1 MLQLLRRL
9 RVGPRLTVTFAAVIG
24 ITAVSVAFGMAGVS
38 WQIDR
43 LTTAA
48 ELAQAR
54 SNVAAARTAAE
65 AAQAWQVAALAP
77 DVDRAAATARAA
89 AGFRT
94 EMDAFGQALR
104 DLPAPLLTADERTA
118 VDRVTSTAGAL
129 GQTGAA
135 VIAAVTE
142 GRPAVAAGL
151 VAGPVAAAF
160 RDIAAG
166 LDALTGSLDG
176 RIGSIHGE
184 MITFLRGVPAQA
196 WSGTVGSA
204 LVAAILVVLVT
215 LSIVRPL
222 RRSAAALARLAD
234 GDLSSTELSGADPS
248 RADPSRVPA
257 VSGRDEIAD
266 LDRAMHAAIANTRDA
281 VAALV
286 GAADSVGVRTGKLV
300 HTADRLMHGNDETA
314 ARAGAVAT
322 AADAVSRNVGTVAA
336 ASDETE
342 AAAREVAGSAAAAVS
357 VAAEAVESA
366 SAAAETVSRLGVSST
381 EIGNVVKVITTIA
394 EQTNLLALNA
404 TIESARAGEHGK
416 GFAVVAGE
424 VKDLAQ
430 ETAKATGDITGRIG
444 AIRADSAAAIE
455 AIRNIA
461 SVISRIDGFQNSIAA
476 AVEQQSANTRET
488 ARNVAEAASGSTS
501 IASAVRGIAE
511 GTERSAAGLAE
522 VSDAVRAL
530 NDTAGVLRQ
539 AASRFRL

>member
-234 GDLSSTELSGADPS
+234 GDLSRADLS

>member
-118 VDRVTSTAGAL
+118 VDRVTSTAAAL

-234 GDLSSTELSGADPS
+234 GDLSSADLSG
-248 RADPSRVPA
+248 ADPSRVPA

>member
-118 VDRVTSTAGAL
+118 VDRVTSTAAAL

-234 GDLSSTELSGADPS
+234 GDLSRADLS

>member
-234 GDLSSTELSGADPS
+234 GDLSRADPS

>member
-104 DLPAPLLTADERTA
+104 DLPAPLLTAGERTA

-234 GDLSSTELSGADPS
+234 GDLSRADPS

>member
-166 LDALTGSLDG
+166 LDTLTGSLDG
-176 RIGSIHGE
+176 RIGAIHGE

-234 GDLSSTELSGADPS
+234 GDLSRADPS

-257 VSGRDEIAD
+257 VSGRDAIAD